1 VRHLFR
7 PLRCLVCMSDGI
19 NPGLHLLSDMDGDR
33 RSAYAGRVSSALDLQ
48 HCRVVQSMEQDGL
61 YLYKRPVVGT
71 GGAAN
76 ILSQAGSIFHHILL
90 LVKHDEVRTAA
101 APTHLEIPRNC

>member
-1 VRHLFR
+1 
-7 PLRCLVCMSDGI
+7 
-19 NPGLHLLSDMDGDR
+19 MDADDR
-33 RSAYAGRVSSALDLQ
+33 SVYARRVSSALDLW

-90 LVKHDEVRTAA
+90 LVKHKEVR
-101 APTHLEIPRNC
+101 

>member
-1 VRHLFR
+1 MV
-7 PLRCLVCMSDGI
+7 DGV
-19 NPGLHLLSDMDGDR
+19 
-33 RSAYAGRVSSALDLQ
+33 RSAYAARVGQVLDLR
-48 HCRVVQSMEQDGL
+48 HCRVVQSMQQDGL

-90 LVKHDEVRTAA
+90 LVKHQEVRSGSLVNTLSRLSADSQCLRTPPA
-101 APTHLEIPRNC
+101 YYP